1 MKTIGENHFIC
12 VYMSSKQCILEA
24 KTLRGGE
31 QIPRVAKHDNTDVKR
46 GKTCNTA
53 AKGRKTCNT
62 AAKRGKTC
70 NTDAKR
76 GKTCNTD
83 ALLFIPLSKS
93 FSVYIYFLERV
104 NK

>member
-70 NTDAKR
+70 NTDA
-76 GKTCNTD
+76 
-83 ALLFIPLSKS
+83 LLFIPLSKS